1 MTLPPADGKLFFELM
16 WKLQYYVNQQ
26 RGLHKGISSL
36 EAYASLPTEKKI
48 KARDELWKDATLIEA
63 YVRENLDALP
73 AGELQ
78 MIHNWK
84 NFIKGSFFILR
95 HLKKGSIFIG
105 NDNQVYVVHGIQDP
119 LEEVIPSYALP
130 QMVEAVLLPFKGQI
144 IYDGVLTGYRVHFG
158 GGIRSDINHAYT
170 VAKHKNRIISTL
182 EPDQSHPVEVK
193 PKKNILPQLKEIS
206 ATTSKLKGASALQ
219 KSALA
224 LARASLEVSI
234 ADAEGALSPDEI
246 SALARNIHKAS
257 TRLLN
262 LFDIM
267 EEE

>member
-16 WKLQYYVNQQ
+16 WKLQFYVNQE
-26 RGLHKGISSL
+26 RGIHKGISSP
-36 EAYASLPTEKKI
+36 EEYASLPTEKKL
-48 KARDELWKDATLIEA
+48 KAREELWKDATLIEA
-63 YVRENLDALP
+63 YVRENPDALP

-78 MIHNWK
+78 ITHKWK
-84 NFIKGSFFILR
+84 NFIKGSFFIFR

-144 IYDGVLTGYRVHFG
+144 IYDGLLSGYSVHFG
-158 GGIRSDINHAYT
+158 GGIRSDINHTYT
-170 VAKHKNRIISTL
+170 VAKHKNRLISTL
-182 EPDQSHPVEVK
+182 ESDQPPAVRVK

-206 ATTSKLKGASALQ
+206 TTLGKLKGTGALQ
-219 KSALA
+219 TSAFA
-224 LARASLEVSI
+224 LARASLEASI
-234 ADAEGALSPDEI
+234 GDAEGSLSPDEI
-246 SALARNIHKAS
+246 EALGRKIHKAS
-257 TRLLN
+257 ARLLN
-262 LFDIM
+262 LFHIM